1 MRTLKLMADYQCFPL
16 WEASPGEV
24 GNIDPNSLP
33 ISTSL
38 RDQLMDWADVY
49 DSTLNWEDPAISGFV
64 SVDAVEVFKVQ
75 GMRLAHQ
82 MREELGPEFVV
93 LVKMNASVKT
103 SRT

>member
-1 MRTLKLMADYQCFPL
+1 MRTLKLMTDYQCYPL

-33 ISTSL
+33 LSTSL

-49 DSTLNWEDPAISGFV
+49 DKTLNWEDPATSGFT
-64 SVDAVEVFKVQ
+64 SVDAVDEFKAQ
-75 GMRLAHQ
+75 GMRLADQ
-82 MREELGPEFVV
+82 MREELGSEFVV
-93 LVKMNASVKT
+93 VVKVNASVKT